1 MKHLKFFSRIILITV
16 FLLASCKSAKNTTNS
31 PVENLSTKKII
42 SSYYSQSFNKRT
54 VNAKI
59 NAKYNGSK
67 SSASFSIKLRL
78 EKDKTI
84 WMSATKF
91 GFPIAKVKITPTRVS
106 YYEKIQRTYF
116 DGDFSLLSKFLGT
129 ELDYEKVQN
138 ILLGQAV
145 LNLKKG
151 KYDSELFNNKYQLAP
166 REQNEL
172 FGILFFLNPDNFKLN
187 SQEIRN
193 DEKQQVLS
201 VSYPKY
207 NEIKG
212 EQFPKNIHIRAVDN
226 KKLTTINMEYKTVEF
241 NENLTFPFT
250 IPNGYKEIRLK

>member
-1 MKHLKFFSRIILITV
+1 MKYFLKILIV
-16 FLLASCKSAKNTTNS
+16 ALLLLTSCKSTKNTTDTS
-31 PVENLSTKKII
+31 VENLSTKRII
-42 SSYYSQSFNKRT
+42 SNYYNQSFDKRT
-54 VNAKI
+54 INAKI
-59 NAKYNGSK
+59 NAKYNDSK
-67 SSASFSIKLRL
+67 SSVSFSIKLRL

-91 GFPIAKVKITPTRVS
+91 GFPVAKVKITPTRVS

-129 ELDYEKVQN
+129 ELDYDKVQN

-151 KYDSELFNNKYQLAP
+151 KYDSELFNNSYQLAP
-166 REQNEL
+166 RIQNEL

-201 VSYPKY
+201 VSYPNYK
-207 NEIKG
+207 EIRG
-212 EQFPKNIHIRAVDN
+212 EQFPENIHIRAVDN

-241 NENLTFPFT
+241 NEDLTFPFT
-250 IPNGYKEIRLK
+250 IPNGYKEILLK

>member
-1 MKHLKFFSRIILITV
+1 MKYFSKILV
-16 FLLASCKSAKNTTNS
+16 VALLLLASCKSTKNTAGST
-31 PVENLSTKKII
+31 VENLSTKKII
-42 SSYYSQSFNKRT
+42 NNHYNQSFDKRT
-54 VNAKI
+54 VNARI
-59 NAKYNGSK
+59 NAKYNDSK
-67 SSASFSIKLRL
+67 SSVSFSIKLRI

-91 GFPIAKVKITPTRVS
+91 GFPVAKVKITPTRVS

-116 DGDFSLLSKFLGT
+116 DGDFSLLSNFLGT

-151 KYDSELFNNKYQLAP
+151 KYNSELFNNTYQLAP
-166 REQNEL
+166 REQNDL

-201 VSYPKY
+201 VSYPNYK
-207 NEIKG
+207 EIKG
-212 EQFPKNIHIRAVDN
+212 EQFPENIYIRAVDH
-226 KKLTTINMEYKTVEF
+226 KKLTTINIEYKSVEF
-241 NENLTFPFT
+241 NENLTFPFD
-250 IPNGYKEIRLK
+250 IPNDYKEIRLK